1 MSDRRYNLSE
11 RDRLLIATACRSQAF
26 IWRAEAWRIP
36 PGNTSSRLRIKLT
49 ENAAQLEHLADTM
62 ATSA

>member
-11 RDRLLIATACRSQAF
+11 RDRLLIATACRSLAKRYRYDGF
-26 IWRAEAWRIP
+26 TILVGEDTKMELAE
-36 PGNTSSRLRIKLT
+36 S
-49 ENAAQLEHLADTM
+49 AAQLEHLADTM